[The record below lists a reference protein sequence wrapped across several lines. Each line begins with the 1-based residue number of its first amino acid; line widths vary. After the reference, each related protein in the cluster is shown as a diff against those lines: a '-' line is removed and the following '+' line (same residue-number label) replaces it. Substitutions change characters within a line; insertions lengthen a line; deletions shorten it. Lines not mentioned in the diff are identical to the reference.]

1 MTAANSSRRCLEC
14 GAVPREGDSK
24 FCSYCGA
31 ELPVAD
37 VPAPET
43 PAETTARRFERLQ
56 EHPDARRALA
66 SRPSG
71 RAAVAKSSGNVAGA
85 LLALG
90 AIGAFLIFFMSLSG
104 ASHSHTS
111 IAFDGFGGEA
121 GFHDLAPAGPVGGG
135 FSAMFTLVPL
145 VMLAIVIFA
154 VVRAVGRSAEV
165 ARAPVRSRLALVVDE
180 HREDR
185 GHGERRRSVHVATFE
200 DERGSRS
207 SFEVSTAVARSL
219 APGDM
224 GVLHSKG
231 PAIVRFER
239 VDV

>member
-1 MTAANSSRRCLEC
+1 MNVAATSRRCLEC
-14 GAVPREGDSK
+14 GAIPRESDSK

-31 ELPVAD
+31 ELPVVD

-56 EHPDARRALA
+56 EQPDARRALA

-85 LLALG
+85 LLGLG
-90 AIGAFLIFFMSLSG
+90 VIGAFVIFFMSSSG
-104 ASHSHTS
+104 ASSSHARTV
-111 IAFDGFGGEA
+111 FDGGTV
-121 GFHDLAPAGPVGGG
+121 FHDLGPAGPVGGG
-135 FSAMFTLVPL
+135 FRAMFTLVPL
-145 VMLAIVIFA
+145 MMLAMVIFA
-154 VVRAVGRSAEV
+154 VVRAVGSSAEV
-165 ARAPVRSRLALVVDE
+165 ARAPVRSRLALVADE

-185 GHGERRRSVHVATFE
+185 GHGEHRRSVHVATFE
-200 DERGSRS
+200 DERGTRS

-231 PAIVRFER
+231 PAIVRFDR

>member
-43 PAETTARRFERLQ
+43 PAETTARRFERLR

-71 RAAVAKSSGNVAGA
+71 RAAVAKSGGSAAGT

-90 AIGAFLIFFMSLSG
+90 AVGLFVIFFMRVSSSMTSTVVTPVSFRNGPSSG
-104 ASHSHTS
+104 FES
-111 IAFDGFGGEA
+111 GFQM
-121 GFHDLAPAGPVGGG
+121 
-135 FSAMFTLVPL
+135 MFTLVPL
-145 VMLAIVIFA
+145 VMLGGVIYQA
-154 VVRAVGRSAEV
+154 VRVFGSSAKV
-165 ARAPVRSRLALVVDE
+165 ARSPVSSQLALVVDE

-185 GHGERRRSVHVATFE
+185 GRRERRRSVHVATFE
-200 DERGSRS
+200 DERGARS
-207 SFEVSTAVARSL
+207 SFEVPTAVARSL

-231 PAIVRFER
+231 PAIVRFDR

>member
-1 MTAANSSRRCLEC
+1 MNVAATSRRCLEC
-14 GAVPREGDSK
+14 GAIPRESDSK

-31 ELPVAD
+31 ELPVVD

-66 SRPSG
+66 SRPLG

-85 LLALG
+85 LLGLG
-90 AIGAFLIFFMSLSG
+90 VIGAFVIFFMSSSG
-104 ASHSHTS
+104 ASSSHART
-111 IAFDGFGGEA
+111 AFDGGTV
-121 GFHDLAPAGPVGGG
+121 FHDLGPAGPVGGG
-135 FSAMFTLVPL
+135 FRAMFTLVPL
-145 VMLAIVIFA
+145 MMLAMVIFA
-154 VVRAVGRSAEV
+154 VVRAVGSSAEV

-185 GHGERRRSVHVATFE
+185 GHGEHRRSVHVATFE
-200 DERGSRS
+200 DERGTRS

-231 PAIVRFER
+231 PAIVRFDR

>member
-1 MTAANSSRRCLEC
+1 MNVAATSRRCLEC
-14 GAVPREGDSK
+14 GAIPRESDSK

-31 ELPVAD
+31 ELPVVD

-66 SRPSG
+66 SRPLG

-85 LLALG
+85 LLGLG
-90 AIGAFLIFFMSLSG
+90 VIGAFVIFFMSSSG
-104 ASHSHTS
+104 ASSSHARTV
-111 IAFDGFGGEA
+111 FDGGTV
-121 GFHDLAPAGPVGGG
+121 FHDLGPAGPVGGG
-135 FSAMFTLVPL
+135 FRAMFTLVPL
-145 VMLAIVIFA
+145 MMLAMVIFA
-154 VVRAVGRSAEV
+154 VVRAVGSSAEV

-185 GHGERRRSVHVATFE
+185 GHGEHRRSVHVATFE
-200 DERGSRS
+200 DERGTRS

-231 PAIVRFER
+231 PAIVRFDR